1 VGGGR
6 NEHAR
11 RSASARGVRQTACS
25 GDVRRSRCRLGCIGA
40 GDHAGEKRPAPDAP
54 ASRRRGRA
62 QSSRDSRRRAAMLRK
77 IPDTLASK
85 RDGYGR
91 RLEALTPVRIGDLG
105 AALRDGRGLQASIG
119 EVREVSRHCVDAV
132 CFVYSSFSFSNET
145 ISYVIGC
152 LSDVSIR
159 SITSS
164 YNLLI

>member
-1 VGGGR
+1 VL
-6 NEHAR
+6 
-11 RSASARGVRQTACS
+11 
-25 GDVRRSRCRLGCIGA
+25 D
-40 GDHAGEKRPAPDAP
+40 
-54 ASRRRGRA
+54 
-62 QSSRDSRRRAAMLRK
+62 RAAETPAHPAQGVFHR
-77 IPDTLASK
+77 
-85 RDGYGR
+85 RGYGR